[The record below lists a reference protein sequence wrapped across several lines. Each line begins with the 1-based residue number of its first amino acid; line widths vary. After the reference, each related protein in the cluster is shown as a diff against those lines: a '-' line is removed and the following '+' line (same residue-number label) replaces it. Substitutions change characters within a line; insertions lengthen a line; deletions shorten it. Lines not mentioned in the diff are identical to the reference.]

1 MGGLKR
7 RAALTAP
14 TAKDLDAFLASK
26 AHPLEAEIHQVR
38 RALLSLG
45 PSIREEIKWNSVSF
59 RNEHDFFATVHLR
72 ARHTVQLVLFTGLKK
87 KATAETGVTVADPA
101 GLIEK
106 WLAKDRCLVSL
117 GAGPVFTAHRAAF
130 VALAKAWVHFV

>member
-7 RAALTAP
+7 KANTSADDT
-14 TAKDLDAFLASK
+14 LDAFLASK
-26 AHPLEAEIHQVR
+26 AHPLNAELQLVR
-38 RALLSLG
+38 KAVLGLS

-72 ARHTVQLVLFTGLKK
+72 SQSTLQLVLFTGLKK
-87 KATAETGVTVADPA
+87 KATAETGVQVVDPS

-117 GAGPVFTAHRAAF
+117 GAGATFKANRAAF
-130 VALAKAWVHFV
+130 VALLEAWVRFV